1 MKKNELPKLSPYRI
15 WWVII
20 SPISGCVRKSDIVRM
35 GRASSNPFAI
45 HLKRFCVPF
54 PSREK
59 ALAFVTAG
67 HNLSKPYEARLLS
80 DKQFGSIK
88 VIYRSMS
95 GDVWDIPFTAR
106 QLAEV
111 FTMQ

>member
-1 MKKNELPKLSPYRI
+1 
-15 WWVII
+15 
-20 SPISGCVRKSDIVRM
+20 M

-54 PSREK
+54 PSKEK
-59 ALAFVTAG
+59 ALAFVTSKY
-67 HNLSKPYEARLLS
+67 NLRKPYKARLLT
-80 DKQFGSIK
+80 DKQFGNIK

-95 GDVWDIPFTAR
+95 GDVWDIPFTAK